1 MSTTYEIICEPRQV
15 NGYSNRKEKK
25 RLKEKE
31 QDLNH
36 LWDGIEQ
43 SNIHVTRVPE
53 GEERDNKV
61 EKVFEEI
68 LAGKFS
74 NLIKTSNLNKPQI
87 V

>member
-1 MSTTYEIICEPRQV
+1 MTTTTYEIICEPKDRSMDIQT
-15 NGYSNRKEKK
+15 GRKR
-25 RLKEKE
+25 RLKEKD
-31 QDLNH
+31 QGLNH
-36 LWDGIEQ
+36 LWDGIKQ

-74 NLIKTSNLNKPQI
+74 NLIKTSNLN
-87 V
+87 